1 MCIHDAE
8 SRYGHTLVWLFPFV
22 HTPPDFK
29 ILVHPAPFLLEI
41 FPLLQ
46 DFISGTGVR
55 PCGCVGTQ
63 QRDRS
68 STTYALVYIIFTGKK
83 DFKFSG
89 CTILT
94 QHALRRIGIV
104 STLASLMIVLAT
116 LLTVVLGYDNG
127 VARTPPMGWN
137 CKS

>member
-1 MCIHDAE
+1 M
-8 SRYGHTLVWLFPFV
+8 RGHTTTGQEQHNLRVGF
-22 HTPPDFK
+22 
-29 ILVHPAPFLLEI
+29 ILYSLEKNTLNFRVAPY
-41 FPLLQ
+41 
-46 DFISGTGVR
+46 S
-55 PCGCVGTQ
+55 
-63 QRDRS
+63 
-68 STTYALVYIIFTGKK
+68 
-83 DFKFSG
+83 
-89 CTILT
+89 T